1 MYNIMSWDNKFRVPV
16 SPYSVCSFSFFLK
29 VNGVNLLKVSC
40 AKCICIWAH
49 VARHLFSRG
58 ELKRSLIFS
67 SKKSEK
73 STLDPKKVELL
84 LSKLSTEC

>member
-1 MYNIMSWDNKFRVPV
+1 MHVQHYCHGII
-16 SPYSVCSFSFFLK
+16 
-29 VNGVNLLKVSC
+29 NLGCLLALIQCVHSLSEGKWSQPPQSSC

-49 VARHLFSRG
+49 VARHLFSRD
-58 ELKRSLIFS
+58 ELKRSLLFS

-73 STLDPKKVELL
+73 FTLDPQKMELL